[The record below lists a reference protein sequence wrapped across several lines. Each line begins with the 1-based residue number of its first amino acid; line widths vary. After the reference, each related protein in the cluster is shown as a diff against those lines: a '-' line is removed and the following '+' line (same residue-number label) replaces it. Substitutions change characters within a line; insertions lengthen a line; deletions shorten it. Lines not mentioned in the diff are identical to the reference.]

1 MEGKKEILEHH
12 RCVIEFVQAL
22 KDLTEDEWRT
32 PIAENKW
39 TVAEVISHLI
49 PWDEFVLYKRIPYLF
64 TDDKLPK
71 SPEAAII
78 NAKAA
83 LKARKTEKKII
94 IDKFILGR
102 SNLLKAIDIIPEH
115 HWKNELTIG
124 QTRLS
129 LLDYLGGLAEH
140 DFHHFEQV
148 KDVLKS

>member
-1 MEGKKEILEHH
+1 MVSKAEILDHH
-12 RCVIEFVQAL
+12 RNVIEFVQAL

-71 SPEAAII
+71 SPEAAIM

-83 LKARKTEKKII
+83 SKARKVEKKII

-102 SNLLKAIDIIPEH
+102 SNLLKAIDTIPAD
-115 HWKNELTIG
+115 HWKNELIIG

-129 LLDYLGGLAEH
+129 LLDYLGGLSEH

-148 KDVLKS
+148 KAVLK